1 MMISG
6 GAGREGGGG
15 GDRSWLVP
23 IILKLESTF
32 GDDSLVIIGPENQ
45 KFRDLTLSF
54 VQCQVTER
62 NK

>member
-1 MMISG
+1 MISG
-6 GAGREGGGG
+6 LGGGG
-15 GDRSWLVP
+15 GDRSQLVP

-32 GDDSLVIIGPENQ
+32 GDDSLVIIELEIQ

>member
-1 MMISG
+1 MISG
-6 GAGREGGGG
+6 GGGGG
-15 GDRSWLVP
+15 GDRSQKVP
-23 IILKLESTF
+23 KILKLESTF
-32 GDDSLVIIGPENQ
+32 GDDSLVIIELEIQ

>member
-1 MMISG
+1 MIS
-6 GAGREGGGG
+6 GGG
-15 GDRSWLVP
+15 GDRSQLVP

-32 GDDSLVIIGPENQ
+32 GDDSLVIIELEIQ

-54 VQCQVTER
+54 VQWQVTER